1 MIRSMTMKVETGTE
15 NKTLRTVS
23 QPVQNITSDLKGFVV
38 DMVKTMDEE
47 NGVGLAAPQVGR
59 NIRVIICKFN
69 PGSKNEVVVPM
80 INPVLAEV
88 SKDTNEGEEGCLS
101 LPGTWG
107 FVQRANRILV
117 RFKNLKNQDLALE
130 MNDFNAR
137 IVQHEIDHLNGVLFI
152 DKAVDIKVDKK
163 TKKGAHI

>member
-1 MIRSMTMKVETGTE
+1 MKVETGTE

-23 QPVQNITSDLKGFVV
+23 KPVQNVTSDLKGFVV

-59 NIRVIICKFN
+59 NIRVIVCKFN

-80 INPVLAEV
+80 INPVIVDA
-88 SKDTNEGEEGCLS
+88 SKDTNDGEEGCLS

-107 FVQRANRILV
+107 LVKRANRILV
-117 RFKNLKNQDLALE
+117 RFKNLKGQDTTLE

-137 IVQHEIDHLNGVLFI
+137 IVQHEIDHLDGILFV
-152 DKAVDIKVDKK
+152 DKASGIKVETK
-163 TKKGAHI
+163 TKKAVHI